1 MKKFY
6 ILLLSFLWVFGFSQN
21 PDLLNTEW
29 KITKFVGE
37 LSPTEQLPPSMPYQ
51 QVTKFETS
59 PNRLNLSFFNML
71 SADVSFNGQNSFTVS
86 NKTCTLADYL
96 GDNGQVN
103 QFFGLLC
110 SFFAINGNYFYTIE
124 NNGNEK
130 TLIISNAIFQSIY
143 FKSAILSVKN
153 NALKKSNV
161 FPNPVSDFLKIE
173 NLKPNSNMEIVD
185 SSGKLVKSI
194 SGNSSDKTEIN
205 VRNLTPGIYYLKING
220 ESVQKII
227 KK

>member
-1 MKKFY
+1 MLK
-6 ILLLSFLWVFGFSQN
+6 IHVNSQ
-21 PDLLNTEW
+21 
-29 KITKFVGE
+29 
-37 LSPTEQLPPSMPYQ
+37 
-51 QVTKFETS
+51 
-59 PNRLNLSFFNML
+59 
-71 SADVSFNGQNSFTVS
+71 
-86 NKTCTLADYL
+86 
-96 GDNGQVN
+96 
-103 QFFGLLC
+103 
-110 SFFAINGNYFYTIE
+110 
-124 NNGNEK
+124 
-130 TLIISNAIFQSIY
+130 IFQSIY